1 MHILQANLATNLV
14 IAATIGFCA
23 LGVGFMLHFLIAL
36 TRERKA
42 GLVGYRVEYGINNS
56 LPYIARRHD
65 ATKVRT
71 TIFLRADEP
80 RGARGRSRTTVT

>member
-23 LGVGFMLHFLIAL
+23 LGVGFMLHFLVAL

-42 GLVGYRVEYGINNS
+42 GPVKYRVEYGINDS
-56 LPYIARRHD
+56 WPEAASRRY

-71 TIFLRADEP
+71 TLFL
-80 RGARGRSRTTVT
+80 